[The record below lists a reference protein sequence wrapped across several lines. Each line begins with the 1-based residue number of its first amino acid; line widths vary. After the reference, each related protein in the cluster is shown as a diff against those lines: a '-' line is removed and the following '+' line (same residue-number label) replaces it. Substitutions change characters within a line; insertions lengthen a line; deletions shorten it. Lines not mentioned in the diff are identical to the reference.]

1 MEEMRVHFSGEE
13 WWISYGD
20 REFDTK
26 AGKYVG
32 YGIVGDSVVEVGKRA
47 LGQCSD
53 SGYVDRMIRALEEG
67 QMVSCVGF

>member
-13 WWISYGD
+13 WWISFGD

-26 AGKYVG
+26 EGEYVG
-32 YGIVGDSVVEVGKRA
+32 YGIAGDSVVEVGKRA

-53 SGYVDRMIRALEEG
+53 SGYVNRMIRALEESEVG
-67 QMVSCVGF
+67 SCVGF

>member
-20 REFDTK
+20 GEFDAK
-26 AGKYVG
+26 VGEYVG

-47 LGQCSD
+47 LDRCGD
-53 SGYVDRMIRALEEG
+53 PGYVDRMIKALEEG

>member
-1 MEEMRVHFSGEE
+1 MEEMRVHFGGGE

-20 REFDTK
+20 REFDAK
-26 AGKYVG
+26 VGEYVG
-32 YGIVGDSVVEVGKRA
+32 YGIAGDSVVEVGKRA
-47 LGQCSD
+47 LGRCGD